1 VHALRRVERGAQR
14 LERDRRRRQVGIPAA
29 EVDEPRARQL
39 ARGRRRG
46 DDPREVLLGEAR
58 EEVGQAANVRDA
70 GTLLPPPGRSR
81 VRGAR
86 CGFPHPRTLASRLG
100 GSPPPRDSSRMPP
113 AASYK
118 TRMAVAEDAPN
129 LRRLAA
135 LDSQS
140 PLSGPV
146 LMGEIDGVPAAAI
159 ALTSGRVVADP
170 FRPTAELVATMRMR
184 AAALTGER
192 RTSLRERVLGGLRV
206 TRPAT
211 PRVA

>member
-1 VHALRRVERGAQR
+1 M
-14 LERDRRRRQVGIPAA
+14 
-29 EVDEPRARQL
+29 
-39 ARGRRRG
+39 
-46 DDPREVLLGEAR
+46 
-58 EEVGQAANVRDA
+58 
-70 GTLLPPPGRSR
+70 
-81 VRGAR
+81 
-86 CGFPHPRTLASRLG
+86 LASHLAAT
-100 GSPPPRDSSRMPP
+100 PLPRDPSRMPP

-140 PLSGPV
+140 PLSGAV

-159 ALTSGRVVADP
+159 SLISGRVVADP
-170 FRPTAELVATMRMR
+170 FRPTAELVASLRMR

-192 RTSLRERVLGGLRV
+192 RTSLRERLLGGVRIA
-206 TRPAT
+206 RPAS

>member
-1 VHALRRVERGAQR
+1 
-14 LERDRRRRQVGIPAA
+14 
-29 EVDEPRARQL
+29 
-39 ARGRRRG
+39 
-46 DDPREVLLGEAR
+46 
-58 EEVGQAANVRDA
+58 
-70 GTLLPPPGRSR
+70 
-81 VRGAR
+81 
-86 CGFPHPRTLASRLG
+86 
-100 GSPPPRDSSRMPP
+100 MPP

-146 LMGEIDGVPAAAI
+146 LMGEIDGVPAAAVS
-159 ALTSGRVVADP
+159 LTSGRVVADP
-170 FRPTAELVATMRMR
+170 FRHTAELVATMRLR

-192 RTSLRERVLGGLRV
+192 RTSLRDRLLGGVRIA
-206 TRPAT
+206 RPAT

>member
-1 VHALRRVERGAQR
+1 M
-14 LERDRRRRQVGIPAA
+14 
-29 EVDEPRARQL
+29 
-39 ARGRRRG
+39 
-46 DDPREVLLGEAR
+46 
-58 EEVGQAANVRDA
+58 
-70 GTLLPPPGRSR
+70 
-81 VRGAR
+81 
-86 CGFPHPRTLASRLG
+86 LASHLG
-100 GSPPPRDSSRMPP
+100 ATPQRDDHPRMPP

-129 LRRLAA
+129 VRRLAA

-146 LMGEIDGVPAAAI
+146 LMGEINGVPAAAI
-159 ALTSGRVVADP
+159 SLSSGRVVADP
-170 FRPTAELVATMRMR
+170 FRPTAELVATMRLR

>member
-1 VHALRRVERGAQR
+1 MNPIATSWTFIAS
-14 LERDRRRRQVGIPAA
+14 
-29 EVDEPRARQL
+29 
-39 ARGRRRG
+39 RGRCG
-46 DDPREVLLGEAR
+46 WLYLAT
-58 EEVGQAANVRDA
+58 QACHMGATAPA
-70 GTLLPPPGRSR
+70 G
-81 VRGAR
+81 
-86 CGFPHPRTLASRLG
+86 
-100 GSPPPRDSSRMPP
+100 DSSRMPP

-140 PLSGPV
+140 PLSGAV

-159 ALTSGRVVADP
+159 SLTSGRVVADP
-170 FRPTAELVATMRMR
+170 FRPTAELVASLRMR

-192 RTSLRERVLGGLRV
+192 RTSLRERLLGGVRIA
-206 TRPAT
+206 RPAT